1 MLHHLAIPTLIKKKV
16 ANAVT
21 ISLNTTST
29 TVFHFVAASLSGLF
43 FSSLMSSVFFL
54 TDFFSSSTSFC
65 RGALLFIFSV
75 SSFKVIWTSFNDV
88 STCCSLH
95 DVTLS
100 SLSSFTVPIRHPPP
114 VPLSFYL
121 IPLRLPHQCRT
132 NIVCRHIVKR
142 TLHLGGTGHHQFL
155 AILHPLIRPF
165 YIQSFQIHQ
174 SGG

>member
-1 MLHHLAIPTLIKKKV
+1 MFHHLAIPTLIKKKV

-100 SLSSFTVPIRHPPP
+100 SALFNSSIPRLLSQPCLLTVHH
-114 VPLSFYL
+114 LQN
-121 IPLRLPHQCRT
+121 QCQKDT
-132 NIVCRHIVKR
+132 VYKHIIKR
-142 TLHLGGTGHHQFL
+142 ILHLDGIGHHQFL
-155 AILHPLIRPF
+155 VVLHQFLHLF
-165 YIQSFQIHQ
+165 YIQSYQIHQ
-174 SGG
+174 LMDY

>member
-1 MLHHLAIPTLIKKKV
+1 MFHHLAIPTLIKKKV

-75 SSFKVIWTSFNDV
+75 SSFSVIWTSFNDV
-88 STCCSLH
+88 STCCSLQ
-95 DVTLS
+95 DVTELS
-100 SLSSFTVPIRHPPP
+100 SLFNSSIPHL
-114 VPLSFYL
+114 LSRTYL
-121 IPLRLPHQCRT
+121 L
-132 NIVCRHIVKR
+132 
-142 TLHLGGTGHHQFL
+142 TGHRLQSQFHYFFMFL
-155 AILHPLIRPF
+155 RPPR
-165 YIQSFQIHQ
+165 STLP
-174 SGG
+174 GGLQHRL